1 MNVKTMVG
9 LIVTALVL
17 LIASSSLFIV
27 NETERAIMLRFG
39 AIERADIKPGLA
51 WKVPF
56 MNTVRI
62 FDGRILT
69 LDSPPE
75 RIFTIEQKAVMVD
88 SFAKWRI
95 KDVGVYYQATN
106 GEERTATRLLSQRV
120 NEGLRNQF
128 GGRSLQEVISGER
141 DELMVDLTR
150 SLNAIAQKE
159 IGVEIIDVRVKKIDL
174 PEDVSGSVYDRMTS
188 ERNKEARDYRAK
200 GREQAEVI
208 RADADRQKAVLE
220 AEAYRESELI
230 RGSGD
235 AQAAA
240 IYAGAYSEDAEFYS
254 FVRSLNAY
262 KKSFNGKDDM
272 LVVDPKSDFFRYLNN
287 SKGK

>member
-17 LIASSSLFIV
+17 LLASSSLFIV

-141 DELMVDLTR
+141 DELMIDLTR
-150 SLNAIAQKE
+150 NLNAIAQKE

-235 AQAAA
+235 AEAAA
-240 IYAGAYSEDAEFYS
+240 IYAKAYSGDAEFYS

>member
-150 SLNAIAQKE
+150 SLNAIAQEE